1 MSNNFIQLTDEV
13 MKSDMMRD
21 YTSTYPKNVTPNSVA
36 FSHYCRALFRKAMS
50 IYQINGIPEYWDYDY
65 LLSVML
71 SQGFIAITDTAMGV
85 LPLQCGVSGINVF
98 NHPTDIIIA
107 NPVLGNLQRTID
119 ENAVLVKISYDY
131 RGIMDIIYKYAY
143 MLAECDCSISV
154 NLMNSKVAFI
164 GLVESKQAAN
174 SMKAMYDMISRGEPA
189 VFVKGSQI
197 NQDTILYNHV
207 KENFIAS
214 DLQILK
220 RKIMSEFLTEIGVN
234 NANTDKRER
243 LTDNEV
249 EANDSEIQLNAGYWL
264 DNIREGFD
272 KANKMFDLNLTI
284 ELKNTFNTEGEFD
297 NVNIANIKQGN
308 KCYC

>member
-1 MSNNFIQLTDEV
+1 MAEILNFDEV
-13 MKSDMMRD
+13 MRSDMLRD
-21 YTSTYPKNVTPNSVA
+21 YTSTYPKKVDPNSTT
-36 FSHYCRALFRKAMS
+36 YWYYIRALFRKAMS
-50 IYQINGIPEYWDYDY
+50 IYQFEGIPENWDLDY
-65 LLSVML
+65 FISNLLGRGMV
-71 SQGFIAITDTAMGV
+71 AITNTALGV

-98 NHPTDIIIA
+98 NHPTTVIIA

-119 ENAVLVKISYDY
+119 EDCALVKISYDY
-131 RGIMDIIYKYAY
+131 RGIMDIVYRYAY
-143 MLAECDCSISV
+143 MLAECDASISV

-164 GLVESKQAAN
+164 GLVESKQQAN
-174 SMKAMYDMISRGEPA
+174 SMKAMYDMIARGEPA

-207 KENFIAS
+207 KENFVAS
-214 DLQILK
+214 DIQILK

-264 DNIREGFD
+264 DNMREGLN
-272 KANKMFDLNLTI
+272 KANELYNLNLSVT
-284 ELKNTFNTEGEFD
+284 LKNTFNTEGEI
-297 NVNIANIKQGN
+297 NNANISSAL
-308 KCYC
+308 